1 MKQNSNNLQ
10 FENNVKTKHTKF
22 LVKIICKIENE
33 NTFITKRLFLLQI
46 GDSKKLTFCVDTSPG
61 TLIF

>member
-10 FENNVKTKHTKF
+10 FENNVKTKYTNF

-46 GDSKKLTFCVDTSPG
+46 GDSKK
-61 TLIF
+61 

>member
-10 FENNVKTKHTKF
+10 FENNAKTRYIKF

-46 GDSKKLTFCVDTSPG
+46 GDSKKLTFCIDISSG
-61 TLIF
+61 TPTL

>member
-10 FENNVKTKHTKF
+10 FENNVKTKYIKF
-22 LVKIICKIENE
+22 LEKIICKIQDE

-46 GDSKKLTFCVDTSPG
+46 RDSKKLTFCVDTSPG
-61 TLIF
+61 SLTL

>member
-22 LVKIICKIENE
+22 LVKIICKIENK
-33 NTFITKRLFLLQI
+33 NTFIAKRLFLLQI